1 MAEGVVLIT
10 GARGYIGRSL
20 VDRLSGQYR
29 IIGLDRAV
37 AEDIPGL
44 DASYAVDLADDASI
58 ADALAKVR
66 AAHGNAIAACVHL
79 AAYFDITGDPN
90 PLYNDVN
97 VEGSRRLIA
106 GLQDFDVEQ
115 FIYASSMLVHEP
127 KPLPDERI
135 DESSPLGP
143 TWPYPQSKADAE
155 QVLRENRGDIPVVFL
170 RFAGVYDDKGHS
182 AFLAEQIAGVYEHR
196 VSAHLYPGMLCA
208 AQSALHL
215 EDLTRAVERTIANRA
230 DLEGETP
237 ILVGEPETLGYAEI
251 QDIVHCQIH
260 GEEWTTV
267 RIPKSVAKLG
277 TWIEEEVLG
286 HDGFVKQWM
295 VDDANA
301 HYILDI
307 SRARNL
313 LGWEPEHSLRD
324 TLPTIID
331 ALKADP
337 QDWYETNKLNTAR
350 VAW

>member
-58 ADALAKVR
+58 ADALARVR

-127 KPLPDERI
+127 KPLPGVRI

-182 AFLAEQIAGVYEHR
+182 AFLAEQIAGVYEH
-196 VSAHLYPGMLCA
+196 
-208 AQSALHL
+208 
-215 EDLTRAVERTIANRA
+215 
-230 DLEGETP
+230 
-237 ILVGEPETLGYAEI
+237 
-251 QDIVHCQIH
+251 
-260 GEEWTTV
+260 
-267 RIPKSVAKLG
+267 
-277 TWIEEEVLG
+277 
-286 HDGFVKQWM
+286 
-295 VDDANA
+295 
-301 HYILDI
+301 
-307 SRARNL
+307 
-313 LGWEPEHSLRD
+313 
-324 TLPTIID
+324 
-331 ALKADP
+331 
-337 QDWYETNKLNTAR
+337 
-350 VAW
+350 